1 MTENLYPHRVELL
14 APAGSKEALIGA
26 FSAGADAVY
35 LGGQRFGARAYADNF
50 SAEEI
55 IESLAQAHVL
65 KRKIYLTAN
74 VLTRE
79 DELADLVRFV
89 KKLYEAGLDGVIVQD
104 IGVLSAL
111 HDACP
116 DLPLHAST
124 QISVTSSEAVRYLR
138 RLGVSRVVPAREL
151 SLREMEIL
159 RAEDAAAYDRPIEIE
174 AFIHGA
180 MCYSYSGRCLMSSF
194 LGGRS
199 GNRGRCAGTCRLPYR
214 ILDENRKPA
223 GPDAR
228 KKEVYPLSM
237 KDMCVLQILPE
248 LIDAGIDSFKIEGRM
263 KKPVYAAGVTAI
275 YRKYIDRYYAW
286 AEAGR
291 PTPWTVEEADLDRL
305 KSLYIRTELGTGYYH
320 AKNGRNLV
328 TIGKPGYAGTDAA
341 LEEEIRK
348 KYLGRLPSCAVTGK
362 AVFRTG
368 EPARMTALLSGDIC
382 ADVTGAVVQP
392 ASASPMTEEG
402 LRSRLCRTGDSLFTF
417 SSLEIEMDDNIFLP
431 VSAVNALRR
440 EVLSLLQDKIL
451 QSADRQR
458 HQKASGYAAA
468 SGSGAEERKDSPFR
482 RELWALVS
490 TREQMEAAA
499 ASACSCILVDG
510 EFDPPAADSMFSR
523 TSEDEKSIQKTQ
535 KSNKPDVKWKKP
547 EQSGQKKQIV
557 SGKKRY
563 ICVLPP
569 VFRVNNRDRIRQDIL
584 TAPEKGYS
592 GIMVRTLEELSL
604 AMQMDYRGEIIADAS
619 LYSWNGRSMA
629 ALAKDCGRIV
639 CPLELNQS
647 GTLEAVRAAQTILAG
662 AGTDGTDEVMAKIVL
677 PVYGRIPM
685 MESAGCV
692 RKTENL
698 CSKKD
703 GFWYL
708 EDRRGMQLPV
718 RCRCGICSN
727 TIYNAVP
734 LSLHQFAGRG
744 LCGKAP
750 VHLCMFTTEDA
761 RETRRILQFFSALPN
776 TGKNSRS
783 GRNEGDKRG
792 TAQKKAPAAPF
803 EQFTNGHYKTGAL

>member
-523 TSEDEKSIQKTQ
+523 TSEDGKSIQKTQ

-557 SGKKRY
+557 SGKIRY

-604 AMQMDYRGEIIADAS
+604 ALQMDYRGEIIADAS

-703 GFWYL
+703 GFWFL

-776 TGKNSRS
+776 TGKNNRS
-783 GRNEGDKRG
+783 GRNEGEKRG
-792 TAQKKAPAAPF
+792 AAQKKAPAAPF

>member
-592 GIMVRTLEELSL
+592 GILVRTLEELSL
-604 AMQMDYRGEIIADAS
+604 ALQMDYRGEIIADAS

-647 GTLEAVRAAQTILAG
+647 GTLEAVRAAQTILTG
-662 AGTDGTDEVMAKIVL
+662 AGTDGMDEVMAKIIL

-685 MESAGCV
+685 MESAGCG

-776 TGKNSRS
+776 TGKNNRS
-783 GRNEGDKRG
+783 GRNEGEKRG
-792 TAQKKAPAAPF
+792 AAQKKAPAAPF

>member
-547 EQSGQKKQIV
+547 EQAGQKKQIV
-557 SGKKRY
+557 SGKIRY

-629 ALAKDCGRIV
+629 TLAKDCGRIV

>member
-104 IGVLSAL
+104 IGVLPAL

-368 EPARMTALLSGDIC
+368 EAARMTAVLSGDIS

-440 EVLSLLQDKIL
+440 EVLSQLQDKIL

-468 SGSGAEERKDSPFR
+468 SGFGAEERKDSPFR

-535 KSNKPDVKWKKP
+535 KSKKPDVKWKKP

-557 SGKKRY
+557 SGKIRY

-604 AMQMDYRGEIIADAS
+604 ALQMDYRGEIIADAS

-734 LSLHQFAGRG
+734 LSLHQFVGRG

-776 TGKNSRS
+776 TGKNNRS
-783 GRNEGDKRG
+783 GRNEGEKRG
-792 TAQKKAPAAPF
+792 AAQKKGPAAPF

>member
-547 EQSGQKKQIV
+547 EQAGQKKQIV
-557 SGKKRY
+557 SGKIRY

-629 ALAKDCGRIV
+629 TLAKDCGRIV

-776 TGKNSRS
+776 TGKNNRS
-783 GRNEGDKRG
+783 GRNEGEKRG
-792 TAQKKAPAAPF
+792 AAQKKAPAAPF

>member
-104 IGVLSAL
+104 IGVLPAL

-440 EVLSLLQDKIL
+440 EVLSQLQDKIL

-468 SGSGAEERKDSPFR
+468 SGFGAEERKDSPFR

-535 KSNKPDVKWKKP
+535 KSKKPDVKWKKP

-557 SGKKRY
+557 SGKIRY

-604 AMQMDYRGEIIADAS
+604 ALQMDYRGEIIADAS

-734 LSLHQFAGRG
+734 LSLHQFVGRG

-776 TGKNSRS
+776 TGKNNRS
-783 GRNEGDKRG
+783 GRNEGEKRG
-792 TAQKKAPAAPF
+792 AAQKKGPAAPF

>member
-104 IGVLSAL
+104 IGVLPAL

-368 EPARMTALLSGDIC
+368 EAARMTAVLSRDIS

-468 SGSGAEERKDSPFR
+468 SGSGAEERQASPFR

-523 TSEDEKSIQKTQ
+523 TSEDEKSIQKTH

-547 EQSGQKKQIV
+547 EQAGQKKQIV
-557 SGKKRY
+557 SGKIRY

-604 AMQMDYRGEIIADAS
+604 ALQMDYRGEIIADAS

-776 TGKNSRS
+776 TGKNNRS
-783 GRNEGDKRG
+783 GRNEGEKRG
-792 TAQKKAPAAPF
+792 AAQKKGPAAPF